1 MQTELA
7 SHRTVKTPCT
17 ETTKAAYEIE
27 EQVGQNAITCSFKVK
42 HEESGMRLQIHF
54 LRKDIAKDPVNCKR
68 FQQETNST
76 ITLTH
81 PNIVPVYDSGCTD
94 KGIPFMVT
102 ELVNGRSLEA
112 IIEQEG
118 YIELSSALQLFQQV
132 CDGLSFAHD
141 RNILHRDLSTA
152 NIILS
157 ADDQFK
163 SVKLANFGIA
173 RVLIGTKRQTDL
185 QEAENETDEE
195 AQRKTEELEV
205 QSGTVQQSRSLKP
218 RACNSD
224 RTIGNAQQ
232 LPPDNR
238 LDDKF
243 DIFSLGSVMYQC
255 LTGAPLTYQTEVQSR
270 SKTESTQGRT
280 PYSSAERPRKLVAPG
295 ELRPDFDIPPSL
307 DKLILKCLQD
317 DPTLRPASV
326 KVVAQEL
333 QRIAGTIHE
342 KKRKKCNRLP
352 VSKQSLSNGI
362 KSLNLSFRGAAIGF
376 AIASIAY
383 GAVCVRSAV
392 DTPDVYIEKAAQA
405 QRSGNQYDLATNWKT
420 AVRLATE
427 RHYSAAEIALL
438 NERAADELAKT
449 TPDPVFDL
457 RNSELPYWQP
467 ALAPGKTDDLN
478 QTRASRAQLA
488 QPFLEDALAATSD
501 CNNRQRIL
509 AKLIGVSQHLNNG
522 WDEATWLREWLRRPH
537 SQDDAS
543 PMRRLATLEEREAML
558 DSANINQAGLSAAQR
573 LLEEVVAFEPHPA
586 YATEHQTNLQQ
597 FYSRHAKYKQQ
608 EQLLREMIRV
618 TEAASMQDP
627 DAYREQL
634 NLLYI
639 DMARCLDKQKRTAEA
654 DSFQNKCKKPNNEP
668 G

>member
-1 MQTELA
+1 MQTKLA
-7 SHRTVKTPCT
+7 SHRSAKSPCT
-17 ETTKAAYEIE
+17 ETAKAAYEIE

-42 HEESGMRLQIHF
+42 HEDSGMHLQIHF

-68 FQQETNST
+68 FQQETGST

-102 ELVNGRSLEA
+102 ELVNGKSLEA
-112 IIEQEG
+112 IIKQDG
-118 YIELSSALQLFQQV
+118 YIELPSALQLFQQV

-173 RVLIGTKRQTDL
+173 RVLINTQKQPDQRKL
-185 QEAENETDEE
+185 ENETDKE
-195 AQRKTEELEV
+195 AQRKAEELEV
-205 QSGTVQQSRSLKP
+205 QSNTVQQSHRKTH
-218 RACNSD
+218 NV
-224 RTIGNAQQ
+224 Q

-255 LTGAPLTYQTEVQSR
+255 LTGAPPTYQTEVQSH
-270 SKTESTQGRT
+270 SKTESTQGRRLH
-280 PYSSAERPRKLVAPG
+280 SSAGRSRKLVAPS
-295 ELRPDFDIPPSL
+295 ELRPDFDIPSSL
-307 DKLILKCLQD
+307 DTLILKCLQD
-317 DPTLRPASV
+317 DPLLRPGSV
-326 KVVAQEL
+326 KVIAQEL
-333 QRIAGTIHE
+333 HRIAGTIQE
-342 KKRKKCNRLP
+342 NKRKKCNRMPLFK
-352 VSKQSLSNGI
+352 SRLSAAI
-362 KSLNLSFRGAAIGF
+362 KSLNLSFRGAAIGL
-376 AIASIAY
+376 AIAGIAY
-383 GAVCVRSAV
+383 GAVCVRSTV
-392 DTPDVYIEKAAQA
+392 ETPDIYIEKAAQA
-405 QRSGNQYDLATNWKT
+405 QRSGNQYDLATNWKK
-420 AVRLATE
+420 AVRLAAE
-427 RHYSAAEIALL
+427 RHYPAAEIALL

-501 CNNRQRIL
+501 RNDRQRIL

-558 DSANINQAGLSAAQR
+558 DSANINQAGLSAAQK

-608 EQLLREMIRV
+608 EQLLRAMLRV

-634 NLLYI
+634 NQLYI
-639 DMARCLDKQKRTAEA
+639 DMARCLDKQGRIAEA
-654 DSFQNKCKKPNNEP
+654 NSFQNKCKKPNNEP